1 MDDPGIKKIFMG
13 LPGGIG
19 DLILVSPIIKEVKRK
34 FPEAKITFGVGGVP
48 FRSVVEA
55 NPYIDHILSPFNF
68 ESDPVK
74 LEQQKKEL
82 ASQYD
87 KTILFHFPKDPFKM
101 RRKLRQWFEKRG
113 IYWDKRHIIDLYI
126 DLAGVNIPER
136 KTEFYVTGEDQ
147 DEADRFLE
155 KNQISESDF
164 VIVIAHTVGHSEFL
178 RAWPLDHFEKLIQ
191 KISDSHDCRI
201 ILTGGKEDPMIA
213 NKTAIDM
220 LGFPIRPT
228 ACVIK
233 RADLFI
239 GTDSGLTQVAS
250 CFEGQIVSIN
260 IGHPIFFSGSLSNS
274 VCYVNKS
281 SGQKSQVPSVDQVY
295 AVTKQKI
302 LEIQKSKS
310 E

>member
-1 MDDPGIKKIFMG
+1 MG

-34 FPEAKITFGVGGVP
+34 FPEAIITFGVGNIP

-82 ASQYD
+82 ARQYD
-87 KTILFHFPKDPFKM
+87 KTILFHIPKDPIKL
-101 RRKLRQWFEKRG
+101 RRKLRQWLEKKG
-113 IYWDKRHIIDLYI
+113 FYWDKRHIIDHYI
-126 DLAGVNIPER
+126 GLARVSIPER

-155 KNQISESDF
+155 KNQVSASDF

-178 RAWPLDHFEKLIQ
+178 RAWPLEHFEKLIQ
-191 KISDSHDCRI
+191 KLSDSHDCRI
-201 ILTGGKEDPMIA
+201 ILTGGKDDPMLA
-213 NKTAIDM
+213 KETAINM

-233 RADLFI
+233 RANLFI

-260 IGHPIFFSGSLSNS
+260 IGHPIFYSGSLSNS
-274 VCYVNKS
+274 VCYVNS
-281 SGQKSQVPSVDQVY
+281 SSSQKSQVPSVDQVY
-295 AVTKQKI
+295 AVTKQY
-302 LEIQKSKS
+302 LREIQKSIK
-310 E
+310 